1 MQANHEFPDA
11 LSDVF
16 PETSA
21 DSFSPDELKNR
32 LNRIFFPYADRQLQ
46 RIGKKSRFAYYT
58 NAETARRILAN
69 EEIWMRDTYDMNDA
83 MEIEYGFDCL
93 HTAFDDDALKS
104 RFMTVLDD
112 CAEGLADEILQ
123 RFDSWSPHLKTH
135 TFIACVSKHRSR
147 ENHHGRLSMWRAYG
161 GRSGVALI
169 LNAEAMLK
177 ISSRALGAYS
187 SPVGYMTA
195 AQVRKELRA
204 VVRNMEDARELLCS
218 LGRERVRDN
227 VLSMLH
233 YAVLCIKHPGFH
245 EEREWR
251 IITNAQW
258 PEVAVRTSA
267 IETIRDIPQKVQKI
281 KFRDDPQNGLH
292 GLGLP
297 QLLNRVI
304 IGPTASPQSLKEEFA
319 ALLERAG
326 VHHPRK
332 KIVVS
337 NIPLRCG

>member
-1 MQANHEFPDA
+1 MQADHASSDTLPAPSSDSLSPNA
-11 LSDVF
+11 L
-16 PETSA
+16 
-21 DSFSPDELKNR
+21 KRR
-32 LNRIFFPYADRQLQ
+32 LDRIFFPYAHRQLQ
-46 RIGKKSRFAYYT
+46 RVSRKSRFAYYT

-83 MEIEYGFDCL
+83 MEIEYGFHCL
-93 HTAFDDDALKS
+93 HHAFSDAALKS
-104 RFMTVLDD
+104 RFTAVLDD
-112 CAEGLADEILQ
+112 CADGLANEVLE

-177 ISSRALGAYS
+177 ISSHALGAYS

-195 AQVRKELRA
+195 SQVRKELRA
-204 VVRNMEDARELLCS
+204 VVRNMEDAREFLCS
-218 LGRERVRDN
+218 LGRERVRDS

-258 PEVAVRTSA
+258 PEVAARTSA
-267 IETIRDIPQKVQKI
+267 IETIRDVPQKVQKI

-297 QLLNRVI
+297 HLLNRII
-304 IGPTASPQSLKEEFA
+304 IGPNAAPQPLKEEFV

-326 VHHPRK
+326 VPHPRK

-337 NIPLRCG
+337 NIPLRCD

>member
-1 MQANHEFPDA
+1 MPANHAFSDP
-11 LSDVF
+11 LSATF
-16 PETSA
+16 A
-21 DSFSPDELKNR
+21 DSPSPNALKSR

-46 RIGKKSRFAYYT
+46 RVSQKSRFAYYT

-93 HTAFDDDALKS
+93 HRAFGDAALKS
-104 RFMTVLDD
+104 RFMAVLDD
-112 CAEGLADEILQ
+112 CADDLADEVLQ
-123 RFDSWSPHLKTH
+123 RFDNWSPHLKTH
-135 TFIACVSKHRSR
+135 TFIACVSKHRSC

-177 ISSRALGAYS
+177 IPSQALGTYS
-187 SPVGYMTA
+187 SPVAYMTA
-195 AQVRKELRA
+195 SQVRKELRA

-233 YAVLCIKHPGFH
+233 FAVLCIKHPGFH

-297 QLLNRVI
+297 HLLNRII
-304 IGPTASPQSLKEEFA
+304 IGPNADPQPLKEEFV

-326 VHHPRK
+326 VRHPHK

-337 NIPLRCG
+337 NIPLRCD